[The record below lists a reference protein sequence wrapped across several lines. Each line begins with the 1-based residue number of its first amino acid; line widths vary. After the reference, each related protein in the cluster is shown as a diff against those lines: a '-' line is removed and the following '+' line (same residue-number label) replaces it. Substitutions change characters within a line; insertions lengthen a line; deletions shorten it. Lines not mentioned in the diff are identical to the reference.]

1 MTSEKK
7 QSTASQASLF
17 NKEKAQK
24 TSGPINLDKP
34 YKTIR
39 VAVSGDVILTKLE
52 VSIIDAVSFQRL
64 RKYRQLGTSYLVYP
78 SAHHTRFEHSLGVLE
93 VADRMI
99 TLIESNE
106 HSEDVE
112 KDITDKQKRIT
123 RLAALL
129 HDIANIP
136 FGHTLEDETNVVRT
150 YQEDK
155 KRLLFWLDEDTEIGK
170 ILIDS
175 LGQEEY
181 KLLINVLTSKNDPE
195 SENNRSNDVVYIS
208 DLKENA
214 FIVDLIKNTVCADL
228 LDYLA
233 RDTYF
238 CGLPLILP
246 DRFMRYLYLNIDSKG
261 IRRVA
266 IRLWKQKKDNRPR
279 AALISELIQL
289 LEIRYFLAE
298 RVYFHHAK
306 VISSAMIAAAV
317 WYAQHQETKAL
328 STKKLNELGDD
339 ELLKEL
345 RNKNKYPIACQLA
358 ERLDR
363 RNLYKRFYSI
373 SRARIDAVRLHDHLD
388 LLKQKYH
395 KDAENRAKHEQLLS
409 DYAGLEKGDVI
420 IYCPDPNMN
429 LKIAKMLVTSRKGGI
444 DEFCNTDDRLVK
456 QKMGS
461 IIESHRN
468 LWELQVFVNP
478 ILLQSE
484 HKKQILYHWCQV
496 FFEPPQSNY
505 QTQSNEKI
513 ALSSVI
519 EDLWRNSDLKK
530 DQIVKDKIVVEALSQ
545 MRDGSMDK
553 KTLVSIMERHIN
565 ESQIKK

>member
-1 MTSEKK
+1 MISEKK
-7 QSTASQASLF
+7 QSPVSQASLF
-17 NKEKAQK
+17 NKEKAHK
-24 TSGPINLDKP
+24 HSGFTDLDTP
-34 YKTIR
+34 DKTIR
-39 VAVSGDVILTKLE
+39 IAVSGDVILTKLE
-52 VSIIDAVSFQRL
+52 MRIIDAVSFQRL
-64 RKYRQLGTSYLVYP
+64 RKYRQLGTSHLVYP
-78 SAHHTRFEHSLGVLE
+78 SAHHTRFEHSLGVLK
-93 VADRMI
+93 VADSMI

-106 HSEDVE
+106 HSKDPE
-112 KDITDKQKRIT
+112 KIITNQQKRIA

-155 KRLLFWLDEDTEIGK
+155 KRLLFWLGEDKEIGK

-181 KLLINVLTSKNDPE
+181 TLLVMVLTSKDDPE
-195 SENNRSNDVVYIS
+195 SENDRSDDVVYIS

-238 CGLPLILP
+238 CGLPLSIP
-246 DRFMRYLYLNIDSKG
+246 DRFMRYLYLNVDSKG
-261 IRRVA
+261 VKRIA

-279 AALISELIQL
+279 AAVISELIQL

-306 VISSAMIAAAV
+306 EISSAMIAAAV
-317 WYAQHQETKAL
+317 WYAQHQDINAL
-328 STKKLNELGDD
+328 STRKLEKLGDD

-345 RNKNKYPIACQLA
+345 RNKKKYPIAYQLA
-358 ERLDR
+358 ERLDS

-388 LLKQKYH
+388 SLKQSYH
-395 KDAENRAKHEQLLS
+395 KDAENRARHEQLLS
-409 DYAGLEKGDVI
+409 DYAGLEKGDVL
-420 IYCPDPNMN
+420 IYCPDPDMN
-429 LKIAKMLVTSRKGGI
+429 LKIAKMFVTSRRGGI

-456 QKMGS
+456 QKMDS

-468 LWELQVFVNP
+468 LWELQVFVKP
-478 ILLQSE
+478 ELLQSE

-496 FFEPPQSNY
+496 FFEPPQDDY
-505 QTQSNEKI
+505 QTQSNEKNAI
-513 ALSSVI
+513 SSVI

-530 DQIVKDKIVVEALSQ
+530 DQFIKDKIVVEALSQ
-545 MRDGSMDK
+545 MRDGRMDK
-553 KTLVSIMERHIN
+553 EILVSIMERHMN
-565 ESQIKK
+565 ESPTKK